1 LEVLVRD
8 VALLLAGVA
17 AVVAGCST
25 TAGTH
30 TAALSTTPTQ
40 AAAALPLTEAEH
52 DFVAAL
58 AAERIGDNLDVRTL
72 VGYGNTACT
81 TLTAAG
87 ATPVAATAAVKS
99 TSSLDDATAQAVVRA
114 ATDHLCPSAST
125 AGVETT
131 PAVAA
136 GAHTTSTGSR
146 RSVSRGS

>member
-1 LEVLVRD
+1 MRD

-17 AVVAGCST
+17 AAVAGCST
-25 TAGTH
+25 TAVTH

-87 ATPVAATAAVKS
+87 ATPVAAATAAVKS

-136 GAHTTSTGSR
+136 RAHTTSTGSR
-146 RSVSRGS
+146 RSVSEGS